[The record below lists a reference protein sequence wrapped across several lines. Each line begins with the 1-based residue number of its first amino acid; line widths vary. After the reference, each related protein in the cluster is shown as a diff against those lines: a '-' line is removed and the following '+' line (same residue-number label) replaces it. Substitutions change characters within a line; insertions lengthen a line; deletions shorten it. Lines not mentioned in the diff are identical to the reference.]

1 MQIKEKHMKSI
12 VMAVASSAIFIG
24 CAYAQTSADDA
35 NTTATGAASDKPAE
49 EASQTPNPDDA
60 KVVFTTSGMPMP
72 AKFWISKSTK
82 ACEQFEPIGAVI
94 DDGKK
99 VLLPW
104 IAKMNRNLNK
114 LVMHGETSRDQ
125 YVKVGEPVQVKGL
138 SGSEDR
144 YGKEYSCGPIV
155 SAFTPQK
162 GRTYS
167 VNFDFQGTQSCSQ
180 SVKDVTDPDHPTPVA
195 YVVACEVP
203 IGADARAEEKRN
215 FLKADHESVLD
226 DARKKEADAQ
236 SASDK
241 ALAMKQEAAALDS
254 LGQSREALGVI
265 DRALAIADP
274 SQRKDLIATKSGI
287 LFALNDPQ
295 AALAIVTPELD
306 KMRQLANSKPQSARS
321 AVLSSYNEGFVT
333 ATFAH
338 VQLEQWKEAVNTL
351 ADAYADE
358 EGASFH
364 AYRGLVYR
372 YIIMRANDP
381 SLANAALEH
390 DATDAAEHD
399 KSHYGVL
406 LRMYRGEDV
415 AKELAKAIADMSS
428 GSDQQEALG
437 ESLFYRGA
445 YAKFVKHDPAAGL
458 AVLSRLNRIAPY
470 GSIEWLLAKR
480 LF

>member
-1 MQIKEKHMKSI
+1 MPKKEKHMKSI
-12 VMAVASSAIFIG
+12 AMAVASSVIFIG
-24 CAYAQTSADDA
+24 CAYAQAPADDT
-35 NTTATGAASDKPAE
+35 NTTLTGAASDKRADD
-49 EASQTPNPDDA
+49 ASTPPNPDDA
-60 KVVFTTSGMPMP
+60 KVVFTTSGMPIP
-72 AKFWISKSTK
+72 AKFWVSKSPK
-82 ACEQFEPIGAVI
+82 ACEQFEPVGAVI

-104 IAKMNRNLNK
+104 IAKMNNKLNK

-125 YVKVGEPVQVKGL
+125 YVKAGEPVQVKGL

-144 YGKEYSCGPIV
+144 YGKGYSCGPIV

-195 YVVACEVP
+195 YAVACDVP
-203 IGADARAEEKRN
+203 LAIDARKEEKNN
-215 FLKADHESVLD
+215 FWKTRYESNLE
-226 DARKKEADAQ
+226 AALKKEADAQ
-236 SASDK
+236 SPSEK

-254 LGQSREALGVI
+254 LYQSRDALTVI
-265 DRALAIADP
+265 DNALKIADP
-274 SQRKDLIATKSGI
+274 SQRKDLIATKAGI

-306 KMRQLANSKPQSARS
+306 KMRQLANSKSQSERS

-338 VQLEQWKEAVNTL
+338 IQLEQWKEAVSTL
-351 ADAYADE
+351 ADAYADD

-372 YIIMRANDP
+372 YIMMRANDP
-381 SLANAALEH
+381 SLTNAALEH

-406 LRMYRGEDV
+406 LRMYRGDDV
-415 AKELAKAIADMSS
+415 SKELATTIADMSS

-445 YAKFVKHDPAAGL
+445 YAKFAKHDPAAGL
-458 AVLSRLNRIAPY
+458 AVLSQLNRIAPY